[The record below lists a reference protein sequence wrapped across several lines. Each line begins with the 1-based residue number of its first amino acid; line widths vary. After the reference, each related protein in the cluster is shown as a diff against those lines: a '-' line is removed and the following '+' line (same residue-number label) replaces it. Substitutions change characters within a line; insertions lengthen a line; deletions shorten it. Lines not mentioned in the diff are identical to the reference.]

1 MEDVRELVTYLSR
14 AERGYTKL
22 LNRAFIKAGYDLS
35 REQYELLRVLWV
47 EDHVNQQTI
56 SLRLQKDKYNVT
68 KLLNTLTK
76 RGFVERKMCQEDK
89 RNNFV
94 VLTDKGVQVQQTLNK
109 IEEQIHL
116 DLTFAIA
123 SEEIKSGVWVLK
135 KLTDMMV

>member
-47 EDHVNQQTI
+47 EDLVNQQTI

>member
-1 MEDVRELVTYLSR
+1 M
-14 AERGYTKL
+14 
-22 LNRAFIKAGYDLS
+22 
-35 REQYELLRVLWV
+35 WV

>member
-94 VLTDKGVQVQQTLNK
+94 VLTDKGVQIQQTLNK